1 VFEPRARVPHFL
13 VRTIDGTEVDYQS
26 IWQTRNLLLVCLDDT
41 DGSRPFTAVVNELG
55 ARQRELD
62 TLESRLV
69 VTRDVVV
76 GVPRP
81 GVVVADRWGDIYAT
95 IDTSSL
101 KDADDLLEWVGFV
114 QKKCT

>member
-1 VFEPRARVPHFL
+1 VFDPRARVPHFV
-13 VRTIDGTEVDYQS
+13 VRAVDGAEVDYRS

-41 DGSRPFTAVVNELG
+41 DASRPFATVAEDL
-55 ARQRELD
+55 AKRQAELD
-62 TLESRLV
+62 TLQSRLV
-69 VTRDVVV
+69 VTRDEVA

-95 IDTSSL
+95 LDASSL

>member
-1 VFEPRARVPHFL
+1 MFEPRARVPHCR
-13 VRTIDGTEVDYQS
+13 VRSVDGTEVDYRS
-26 IWQTRNLLLVCLDDT
+26 IWQTRNLLLVCLDQT
-41 DGSRPFTAVVNELG
+41 DGSRPFTTVANEL
-55 ARQRELD
+55 AVRQRELD

>member
-1 VFEPRARVPHFL
+1 
-13 VRTIDGTEVDYQS
+13 
-26 IWQTRNLLLVCLDDT
+26 
-41 DGSRPFTAVVNELG
+41 
-55 ARQRELD
+55 
-62 TLESRLV
+62 
-69 VTRDVVV
+69 V

-114 QKKCT
+114 QKKRT